1 MQIFAIVLVALFVTI
16 ALFYCCLHCLS
27 CDKYFTSKPR
37 SSPDVEAAVRRVPAT
52 RSSEGAAQQ
61 NVDRSYLTS
70 QGDHHRSYQFKHQ
83 VVQPPN
89 VGKSTSILAPHYQV
103 QPKPPPQLQ
112 PKEIHPQLNEAVKFK
127 HIAPNCRSVQDA
139 EQKSLERDSKYP
151 QDVGEINTVFQV
163 FRFNPNNLKSN
174 KNSTDYWPYDQSY
187 GRSIPKTLS
196 LRRTRLMEEYWSRER
211 KWRTG
216 VAKRYR
222 TLSMRWHDNSF
233 FSFKTN

>member
-1 MQIFAIVLVALFVTI
+1 MDFSTIMQIFAIALIALFATV
-16 ALFYCCLHCLS
+16 ALFYCCLHCFP
-27 CDKYFTSKPR
+27 CNKYFTSKPR

-52 RSSEGAAQQ
+52 RSSDGAAAQQ
-61 NVDRSYLTS
+61 NVDRSHLTS

-103 QPKPPPQLQ
+103 QPKPPPQFQ
-112 PKEIHPQLNEAVKFK
+112 PKEIYPQLNEAVKFK

-163 FRFNPNNLKSN
+163 FRFNPNNLKSK
-174 KNSTDYWPYDQSY
+174 KNSHANLLLTIC
-187 GRSIPKTLS
+187 GRSVPKTLS
-196 LRRTRLMEEYWSRER
+196 LRRTRLMEEY
-211 KWRTG
+211 
-216 VAKRYR
+216 
-222 TLSMRWHDNSF
+222 
-233 FSFKTN
+233 